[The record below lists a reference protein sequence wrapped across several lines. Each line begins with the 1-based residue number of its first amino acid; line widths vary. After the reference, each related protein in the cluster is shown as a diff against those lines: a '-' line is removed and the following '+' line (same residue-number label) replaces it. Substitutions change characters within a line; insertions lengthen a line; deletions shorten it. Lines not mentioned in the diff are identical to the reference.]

1 MVAVRASGVSAF
13 VAAPPESI
21 RLFLV
26 YGPDQGA
33 VTERAETL
41 AAVLSARQPEGAT
54 LVRIGSDELSGD
66 PGRIAD
72 EANADLLFGG
82 PPLIRLKVVD
92 GRHNVANAVRPLI
105 EAPPEAAAL
114 IVEAEE
120 LRGSNALKK
129 LFEDAPAAAALP
141 CYEATA
147 EDTAD
152 LARTAMREAGLQIA
166 PDALDYLVAHLGGD
180 RGVTR
185 RELEKLVLYAGDAS
199 EVTLEDVI
207 AVSGESVELRNDRL
221 IDHAMTGDVAR
232 LADDLNRLKAE
243 GGSPASL
250 LSQALSHLIMLS
262 GLAAEAGRGAAIGPL
277 VDRARPPVHF
287 RRKDKVART
296 LELWPLPSLQRAR
309 AALDAAVLETRQMPA
324 LDYAI
329 ASTVLLKLAQAA
341 RRGGR
346 R

>member
-1 MVAVRASGVSAF
+1 MVAVRAGGVSAF

-41 AAVLSARQPEGAT
+41 ASVLSSRHAGGVT

-66 PGRIAD
+66 PGRISD

-92 GRHNVANAVRPLI
+92 GRHNVANAVRPLFDN
-105 EAPPEAAAL
+105 PPETPAL

-120 LRGSNALKK
+120 LRAGNALRK
-129 LFEDAPAAAALP
+129 LFEEAAFSVALP

-152 LARTAMREAGLQIA
+152 LARSALREAGLQIA

-185 RELEKLVLYAGDAS
+185 RELEKLILYAGDS
-199 EVTLEDVI
+199 REVALEDVV

-221 IDHAMTGDVAR
+221 IDHALTGDIAR

-243 GGSPASL
+243 GGSPASVM
-250 LSQALSHLIMLS
+250 SQALSHLIMLS
-262 GLAAEAGRGAAIGPL
+262 GLAAEAARGGSISSL

-287 RRKDKVART
+287 RRKDKVVRT
-296 LELWPLPSLQRAR
+296 LQLWPLPALQRAR
-309 AALDAAVLETRQMPA
+309 AALDSAVLETRQLPA
-324 LDYAI
+324 LDHAV
-329 ASTVLLKLAQAA
+329 AATTLLKLAQAA
-341 RRGGR
+341 RRAAR